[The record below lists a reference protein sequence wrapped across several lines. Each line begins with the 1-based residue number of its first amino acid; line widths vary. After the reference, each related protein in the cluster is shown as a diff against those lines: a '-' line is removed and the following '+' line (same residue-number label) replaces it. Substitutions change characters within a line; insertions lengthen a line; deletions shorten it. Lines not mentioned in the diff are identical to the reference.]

1 MSEATRHL
9 TAASWAA
16 LQADPASDRSL
27 VEHVAAGC
35 DECDQVIASQVD
47 ALDGEL
53 DRALLSLA
61 PRAPQPLDEVGWQRL
76 RKSLRPKAP
85 VRRWFVAGAALAA
98 MLSVF
103 VARSVSTSPTSPTPA
118 SRPDGVKGS
127 TGSQGPQLQLAAARK
142 RSTDSFVRLDDG
154 ASLSAGSVLVF
165 QATSTI
171 EGPARVFLQR
181 SSGAPLEVGVTAL
194 KAGTHELQTDT
205 GLLGVTLDGEQGDV
219 TVWVVV
225 GETPFSAEAAISAIG
240 SKGSADLGVAQVH
253 VHVE

>member
-16 LQADPASDRSL
+16 LQTDPASDRSL

-61 PRAPQPLDEVGWQRL
+61 PTAPQPLDEVGWQRL
-76 RKSLRPKAP
+76 RKSLRAKSPT
-85 VRRWFVAGAALAA
+85 RRFFVVGAALAA
-98 MLSVF
+98 MLSLF
-103 VARSVSTSPTSPTPA
+103 AARSLITAPA
-118 SRPDGVKGS
+118 ADSRPDGLKGS

-181 SSGAPLEVGVTAL
+181 SNGAPLEVGVTAL